1 MNEASA
7 LPADIPPGFRLIAW
21 EGVTF
26 NSTNGPFYLKH
37 EEGDVALGFRVE
49 QRHCNPAGI
58 LHGGMM
64 MTLADMTSGFG
75 TSIKA
80 GIDKFMPTVNMT
92 FDFVA
97 SGKIGDWVEGRCEV
111 LKVTRSL
118 AFASVM
124 LTTSAGPLL
133 RASAVLKIPS
143 GEGLRWKRAPLI
155 G

>member
-1 MNEASA
+1 MNEASS
-7 LPADIPPGFRLIAW
+7 LSGDIPAGFSLIAF

-26 NSTNGPFYLKH
+26 NSANGPFYLKR
-37 EEGDVALGFRVE
+37 ESDDIVMGFRVE

-64 MTLADMTSGFG
+64 MMVADMTAGFG
-75 TSIKA
+75 TAFKA

-97 SGKIGDWVEGRCEV
+97 SGNVGDWVEGRCQV

-124 LTTSAGPLL
+124 LSVRGKPLL
-133 RASAVLKIPS
+133 RASAIMKIPS
-143 GEGLRWKRAPLI
+143 GDGFRFDRARLI

>member
-1 MNEASA
+1 MNEAS
-7 LPADIPPGFRLIAW
+7 PATAEIPAGYRLIAF

-26 NSTNGPFYLKH
+26 NSANGPFYVRRDG
-37 EEGDVALGFRVE
+37 EEMVLGFRVE

-64 MTLADMTSGFG
+64 MTVADMTAGFG
-75 TSIKA
+75 TAFKS

-97 SGKIGDWVEGRCEV
+97 SGHVGDWVEGRCEV

-118 AFASVM
+118 AFATVM
-124 LTTSAGPLL
+124 LSVQGKPML
-133 RASAVLKIPS
+133 RASAVMKIPS
-143 GEGLRWKRAPLI
+143 GEGFRFDRARLI
-155 G
+155 D